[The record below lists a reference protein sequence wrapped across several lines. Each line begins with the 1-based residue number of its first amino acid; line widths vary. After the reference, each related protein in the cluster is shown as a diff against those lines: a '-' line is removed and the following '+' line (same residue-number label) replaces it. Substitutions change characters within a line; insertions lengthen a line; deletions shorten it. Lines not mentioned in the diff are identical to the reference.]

1 MEQNNL
7 TINNEVLAKMAGM
20 AALEVEGVTGLAK
33 FASDVKTIFSTGEFL
48 RSVKVE
54 EINGLI
60 NLEVYIKISSESKA
74 TAVAEAVQEKV
85 KTEVQ
90 NMTGSAINRVNVV
103 VADVEFDDDNN

>member
-60 NLEVYIKISSESKA
+60 NLEVYIKTNDTDPGA
-74 TAVAEAVQEKV
+74 G
-85 KTEVQ
+85 
-90 NMTGSAINRVNVV
+90 TGVV

>member
-60 NLEVYIKISSESKA
+60 NNFFRKQSYGCCRSSAGK
-74 TAVAEAVQEKV
+74 
-85 KTEVQ
+85 
-90 NMTGSAINRVNVV
+90 G
-103 VADVEFDDDNN
+103 